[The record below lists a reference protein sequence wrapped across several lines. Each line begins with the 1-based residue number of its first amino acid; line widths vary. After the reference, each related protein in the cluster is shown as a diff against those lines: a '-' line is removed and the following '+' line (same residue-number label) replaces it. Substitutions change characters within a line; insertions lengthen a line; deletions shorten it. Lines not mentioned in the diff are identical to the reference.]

1 MTDIVFKHIYTT
13 LVSVRQSALY
23 PAPLLPRASR
33 VQAGIQAHDSQIRRD
48 YREQE
53 ESRAS
58 VQHADIL
65 IRSLKK
71 VAGDVEGESRGWK
84 IKFIIFVEG
93 AGHVKTFNDNL
104 NELNV
109 IKEMR
114 SAKVW
119 FI

>member
-23 PAPLLPRASR
+23 LAPLLPRASR

-58 VQHADIL
+58 VQHDIL
-65 IRSLKK
+65 IRSLEK
-71 VAGDVEGESRGWK
+71 VAGDAEGESRGWK
-84 IKFIIFVEG
+84 IKFLIFVG
-93 AGHVKTFNDNL
+93 GSVCVYK
-104 NELNV
+104 
-109 IKEMR
+109 
-114 SAKVW
+114 
-119 FI
+119 

>member
-1 MTDIVFKHIYTT
+1 
-13 LVSVRQSALY
+13 
-23 PAPLLPRASR
+23 LPRASR

-58 VQHADIL
+58 VQHDIL

-93 AGHVKTFNDNL
+93 PVHVKTFNDNL